1 MWLTEGSASPMF
13 LLLILTL
20 VAAALRW
27 PWPGTLWT
35 GAAAL
40 AALGGLGLYSATGLG
55 DPGFELDRFVLRSG
69 SLVVAAVLL
78 GHLGASRHRLDGE
91 VAGLAARPRG
101 GPLRSETR
109 LGDLLGRAAA
119 ILAAPRMLLV
129 WEEPDEPWLELA
141 LWTPRGLETWREAPG
156 AYEPLVAAPLAGHG
170 FVCADVSAAEPAV
183 ERAAAGGLAGW
194 RGAPLHPGLCARLG
208 LGSVVA
214 AALDGDGVSGLLLAL
229 DKPRPDADD
238 LALAEA
244 VARQAEA
251 DLGHLYFVRRLR
263 EAAASEE
270 RVRLARDLH
279 DGVMQ
284 SLGGA
289 ALRLE
294 TARRLVTE
302 DPRAA
307 EELMV
312 EIEDLLIAE
321 QQDLR
326 GFVRDPAPGWRE
338 PQDGDGPLAARL
350 DDLCR
355 RIERNWG
362 LAVELTVDLPEAGL
376 PAALAHEVDRIL
388 REALVNAA
396 KHGRAAGVK
405 VEVVAESDWVRITVA
420 DDGHGFPFRGDYDFE
435 ALRELKLGPVTLKQR
450 VAAAGGSLRIRS
462 GPSGARLDVRLPLA

>member
-1 MWLTEGSASPMF
+1 
-13 LLLILTL
+13 
-20 VAAALRW
+20 
-27 PWPGTLWT
+27 
-35 GAAAL
+35 
-40 AALGGLGLYSATGLG
+40 
-55 DPGFELDRFVLRSG
+55 
-69 SLVVAAVLL
+69 
-78 GHLGASRHRLDGE
+78 
-91 VAGLAARPRG
+91 
-101 GPLRSETR
+101 
-109 LGDLLGRAAA
+109 
-119 ILAAPRMLLV
+119 
-129 WEEPDEPWLELA
+129 
-141 LWTPRGLETWREAPG
+141 
-156 AYEPLVAAPLAGHG
+156 
-170 FVCADVSAAEPAV
+170 
-183 ERAAAGGLAGW
+183 
-194 RGAPLHPGLCARLG
+194 
-208 LGSVVA
+208 
-214 AALDGDGVSGLLLAL
+214 
-229 DKPRPDADD
+229 
-238 LALAEA
+238 
-244 VARQAEA
+244 
-251 DLGHLYFVRRLR
+251 
-263 EAAASEE
+263 
-270 RVRLARDLH
+270 
-279 DGVMQ
+279 MQ